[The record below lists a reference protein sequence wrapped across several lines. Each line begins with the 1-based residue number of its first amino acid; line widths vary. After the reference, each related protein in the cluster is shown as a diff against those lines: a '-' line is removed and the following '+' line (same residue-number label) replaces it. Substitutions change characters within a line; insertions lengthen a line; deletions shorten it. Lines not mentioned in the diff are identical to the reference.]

1 MWRSEAALRRS
12 LTWRVKYRI
21 GVDVPDCFR
30 VARRDIPCSMNIA
43 LNAPP
48 APQKK
53 NTHTQKH
60 FHKWQAPF
68 ADTSSAL
75 SGSPLQIDGIY
86 LASLKTFSA
95 PAIPVTTEVWSITVA
110 WNRWVCTPL
119 VNWFTGANWNQ
130 RTAINAYQF
139 QAITDTKLVESFL
152 PLYLLVRTHV
162 FNRRMGS
169 ALQRINHWIMDKRS
183 WDRNFCLFVLG
194 NRLIVSQT
202 FYYLFQS
209 VKMRYPRQLVWTLY
223 VFAISN
229 KYIQSVLRLAASASV
244 SIQITIRSYQ

>member
-21 GVDVPDCFR
+21 GVDVPDCFH

-48 APQKK
+48 APKK
-53 NTHTQKH
+53 KTHTQKH

-68 ADTSSAL
+68 ASTSSAL
-75 SGSPLQIDGIY
+75 RGSPLQIDGIY
-86 LASLKTFSA
+86 LTSLITFSA
-95 PAIPVTTEVWSITVA
+95 PVIPVTTEVWCITVA

-119 VNWFTGANWNQ
+119 VNWFTGSNWNQ
-130 RTAINAYQF
+130 RTAINAWQF

-152 PLYLLVRTHV
+152 PLHLLVRTHL
-162 FNRRMGS
+162 FNGRMDS
-169 ALQRINHWIMDKRS
+169 ALQQTNHWLVHKRS

-229 KYIQSVLRLAASASV
+229 KYIQSVLRLAASVSV
-244 SIQITIRSYQ
+244 SI

>member
-1 MWRSEAALRRS
+1 MAS
-12 LTWRVKYRI
+12 TV
-21 GVDVPDCFR
+21 
-30 VARRDIPCSMNIA
+30 
-43 LNAPP
+43 
-48 APQKK
+48 
-53 NTHTQKH
+53 T
-60 FHKWQAPF
+60 F
-68 ADTSSAL
+68 ASTSSAL
-75 SGSPLQIDGIY
+75 RGSPLQIDGID
-86 LASLKTFSA
+86 LTILITFSA
-95 PAIPVTTEVWSITVA
+95 PVIPVTTEVWCITVA

-119 VNWFTGANWNQ
+119 VNWFTGSNWNQ
-130 RTAINAYQF
+130 RTAINAWQF

-152 PLYLLVRTHV
+152 PLHLLVRTHV
-162 FNRRMGS
+162 FNGRMDS
-169 ALQRINHWIMDKRS
+169 ALQQINHWFMDKRS

-229 KYIQSVLRLAASASV
+229 KYIQSVLRLAASVSV